1 VTRERVRH
9 AMDTDQTNTDF
20 EDCWIAADGW
30 AVLGIAGIAT
40 IILTLISLPL
50 GTFALGLMVWLRY
63 SLRVPRRLS
72 PDDPALVLA
81 PADGVVVEIAAIAG
95 DPGLSAGASFA
106 EAAAPLVCRV
116 TIKTSPADAQLQRSP
131 VAGRVIDNFLI
142 PGLFRGGE
150 ELSLMRRDNERREIS
165 IETEDGARFVLTQ
178 IGTATARQ
186 LVCRFGPGKFLAAGA
201 PLGMARVGGLAE
213 LVIPA
218 GYKCEIETGKTVVAG
233 ETILARR

>member
-1 VTRERVRH
+1 MTPELVRH
-9 AMDTDQTNTDF
+9 AMDTPQTNTDL
-20 EDCWIAADGW
+20 ESGWIAADGW

-40 IILTLISLPL
+40 IILTLIFLPL

-72 PDDPALVLA
+72 PADPALVLA
-81 PADGVVVEIAAIAG
+81 PADGVVVEVAAIAG
-95 DPGLSAGASFA
+95 DPASSD
-106 EAAAPLVCRV
+106 AAPADETATPAACRV

-165 IETEDGARFVLTQ
+165 IETEDGARLLLTQ

-201 PLGMARVGGLAE
+201 PLGMARVGGLTD

-218 GYKCEIETGKTVVAG
+218 GYRCEIETGRTVVAG

>member
-1 VTRERVRH
+1 
-9 AMDTDQTNTDF
+9 MNTDQTNTDF
-20 EDCWIAADGW
+20 ETGWIAADGW
-30 AVLGIAGIAT
+30 AVLGMAGIAT
-40 IILTLISLPL
+40 IVLSLISLPV

-63 SLRVPRRLS
+63 SLRVPRRVS
-72 PDDPALVLA
+72 PTDPALVLA
-81 PADGVVVEIAAIAG
+81 PADGVVVEIATIAG
-95 DPGLSAGASFA
+95 DPALSDGTSTDEAS
-106 EAAAPLVCRV
+106 APVACRV
-116 TIKTSPADAQLQRSP
+116 TIKTGLADAQLQRSP

-165 IETEDGARFVLTQ
+165 IETEDGMRFLLVQ

-186 LVCRFGPGKFLAAGA
+186 LVCRYGPGKFLVAGA

-218 GYKCEIETGKTVVAG
+218 GYRCEIEAGKTVVAG

>member
-1 VTRERVRH
+1 
-9 AMDTDQTNTDF
+9 MNTDQTNTDF
-20 EDCWIAADGW
+20 ETGWIAADGW
-30 AVLGIAGIAT
+30 AVLGMAGIVT

-50 GTFALGLMVWLRY
+50 GAFALGLMVWLRY
-63 SLRVPRRLS
+63 SLRAPRRVS
-72 PDDPALVLA
+72 PADPALVLA
-81 PADGVVVEIAAIAG
+81 PADGVVVEVAALAG
-95 DPGLSAGASFA
+95 DPAVPDGASA
-106 EAAAPLVCRV
+106 DEAAAPAACRV
-116 TIKTSPADAQLQRSP
+116 TIKTSLADAQLQRSP

-165 IETEDGARFVLTQ
+165 IETEDGVRFLLVQ

-186 LVCRFGPGKFLAAGA
+186 LVCRYGPGKFLAAGA

-218 GYKCEIETGKTVVAG
+218 GYRSEIEVGKTVVAG